1 MDITESLTKKLNI
14 KGLKSWLEVDNMV
27 LDKLQQERSDLREHL
42 VSIYLTNLSIYLSV
56 SSLGKKIKH

>member
-42 VSIYLTNLSIYLSV
+42 VSIYLTNLSIYLSI